1 MGGVLNNYSW
11 QINRG
16 CLSFR
21 ESLEL
26 DDGSNVMHERRKPFM
41 RSCSLYR
48 RLIHDG
54 SSFANIEFENVLN
67 QRGLL
72 ESRKYIL
79 RTSPGAKLRAS
90 HCGGQNFP
98 GKDILDEDDHLMDL
112 DKQTENYEK
121 IWPVL
126 GDLNRGMF
134 IIYYDKYDFTQKYYH
149 GEENLKNYL
158 IPRVM
163 LSFRGW
169 MGTRIYGIDAG
180 NRGKTD
186 DLIRQ
191 KKSRRIHSAPP
202 FYQGK
207 KKFFAKSESRGRQ
220 QDNIKT
226 VHDVP
231 LMPCNL
237 SLEIRAVRRLHH
249 SAEAICLELP

>member
-54 SSFANIEFENVLN
+54 SSFASDEDIEFENVLN

-112 DKQTENYEK
+112 DKQTENYGSG
-121 IWPVL
+121 L
-126 GDLNRGMF
+126 
-134 IIYYDKYDFTQKYYH
+134 
-149 GEENLKNYL
+149 
-158 IPRVM
+158 
-163 LSFRGW
+163 LSFSSEPSPLPPYPLLWTRGW
-169 MGTRIYGIDAG
+169 MGTRINGIDAG

-186 DLIRQ
+186 DLIRNQ
-191 KKSRRIHSAPP
+191 S
-202 FYQGK
+202 GK
-207 KKFFAKSESRGRQ
+207 ETASFCRSYLLGAS
-220 QDNIKT
+220 I
-226 VHDVP
+226 
-231 LMPCNL
+231 
-237 SLEIRAVRRLHH
+237 AVIP
-249 SAEAICLELP
+249 SM